1 MSHSKP
7 AARRPKQ
14 LDRHLLTLALASLGL
29 CGFAPAWAADA
40 PAPQDPAPA
49 AAQAATT
56 AAHELD
62 AVQVTGNRRVQ
73 SIQKYA
79 GTIQSFSGEDIAKL
93 GINTD
98 FRNLQAVVPGLQITK
113 QEGKYEIF
121 LRGIGAADSDFSS
134 DPSVATYYNGIYLPR
149 PRSIGPMFFDVDRIE
164 VNKGPQGTVRGRNA
178 TGGSINVIS
187 KRPELGVT
195 SGGLKVGA
203 GNYDF
208 TTAEGVLNLPI
219 GETFALRAA
228 LFDEERSSYISN
240 GYPKSLFPAEGPSA
254 LDNQAARLSAL
265 WEPNDKFSAY
275 VMLDKVTERGTGDP
289 GLFAERGLSAGY
301 DIKDL
306 DDPFK
311 QYFRTQGKTT
321 NDIEGIAATF
331 TYAFNDAVSVEFNT
345 SYRKY
350 DFYNRNASREWQLG
364 PVYPGSQR
372 EAYFNPERLDWYDT
386 FYQADKSS
394 SRINEL
400 RFFGDTGRLIWS
412 AGLFNYEEKYDY
424 VSWDVGN
431 GYFGDCDWWRP
442 GTVCGYQDG
451 LGGENRGDDS
461 KVESNAVYG
470 DFSFAATDSLRLIG
484 GIRYT
489 RDKKIARESNVK
501 YQFVIPEELF
511 QQFTGQPIDT
521 ATNPYTTGLVLGSPG
536 FQLAAP
542 GRRRGGDPSIC
553 TGWSPADLRCGPGG
567 NTLDYFLGG
576 FQNFGANDN
585 WAQFL
590 QQYRDQI
597 QVIARSDFPNGRS
610 EDVYKDNYVDWRV
623 GFEYDLSPKV
633 MLYGTVSTGTRAG
646 GINRP
651 LTLNDGSALAPSFEP
666 EELTSYE
673 AGIKGDY
680 VWGETPVRL
689 NASVFYYDYKDKVLQ
704 NLIDVPAPT
713 PTNPNA
719 TSRQVFNDNAANAS
733 VLGLELEGKVGLPH
747 GFDLGYNFT
756 YLDATFDDSNVL
768 DTRSGGLGLI
778 VPLDGNRLPNTS
790 KYNANVSLSQ
800 TIDIGRGA
808 LNSFDWTINLTY
820 RSDYYLTAFNSRGF
834 GLDANG
840 KVIEI
845 ALKDMPF
852 NNGSN
857 PAAGGGPA
865 NGLAM
870 RDDVD
875 GFLTVNVSAG
885 LNFGSD
891 NQFRIDGFV
900 SNLTD
905 EVYSGKGFVNN
916 STNIRYL
923 NTPRMYGIR
932 FASQF

>member
-1 MSHSKP
+1 MYRRKP
-7 AARRPKQ
+7 N
-14 LDRHLLTLALASLGL
+14 LLTVALASFGL
-29 CGFAPAWAADA
+29 CSSWTVWAAG
-40 PAPQDPAPA
+40 QDAPA
-49 AAQAATT
+49 AASTAEAAVADTS

-79 GTIQSFSGEDIAKL
+79 GTIQSFSGEDLLKL
-93 GINTD
+93 GVNTD
-98 FRNLQAVVPGLQITK
+98 FRNLQAVVPGLQITR

-149 PRSIGPMFFDVDRIE
+149 PRSIGPMFFDVDRVE

-187 KRPELGVT
+187 KRPELGVF
-195 SGGLKVGA
+195 GGNLKVGA

-208 TTAEGVLNLPI
+208 TNAEAVVNVPVGD
-219 GETFALRAA
+219 TFALRAA
-228 LFDEERSSYISN
+228 LFDEERSAYIKN
-240 GYPKSLFPAEGPSA
+240 GYPKSLFKAEGPGA
-254 LDNQAARLSAL
+254 IDNQAARVSAL

-289 GLFAERGLSAGY
+289 GLFAERGLAAGY

-306 DDPFK
+306 PDPFR
-311 QYFRTQGKTT
+311 QYFRTQGRTT
-321 NDIEGIAATF
+321 NDIEGIAGTF

-364 PVYPGSQR
+364 PVYPGSDR
-372 EAYFNPERLDWYDT
+372 EAYHNPERLDWYDT
-386 FYQADKSS
+386 FYQSDKSKS
-394 SRINEL
+394 TINEL

-412 AGLFNYEEKYDY
+412 AGLFNYEETYDY
-424 VSWDVGN
+424 ASWDVGN

-442 GTVCGYQDG
+442 GTICGYQDG

-470 DFSFAATDSLRLIG
+470 DFTFSATDNLRLLG

-489 RDKKIARESNVK
+489 RDKKTAKESNAK

-511 QQFTGQPIDT
+511 AQFTGQPVNT
-521 ATNPYTTGLVLGSPG
+521 ATNPYTTGLVLGSDG
-536 FQLAAP
+536 FRTAPP
-542 GRRRGGDPSIC
+542 GRRGLNNPNIC
-553 TGWSPADLRCGPGG
+553 TGWTPSELRCSGG
-567 NTLDYFLGG
+567 DNSLDYFLAG
-576 FQNFGANDN
+576 FSGFGVNDN

-590 QQYRDQI
+590 TQYRDQI
-597 QVIARSDFPNGRS
+597 EVIIRSDFPGGRS
-610 EDVYKDNYVDWRV
+610 TNVYKDSYVDWRV
-623 GFEYDLSPKV
+623 GFEYDLTSDTMV
-633 MLYGTVSTGTRAG
+633 YGTVSTGTRSG

-651 LTLNDGSALAPSFEP
+651 LLLNDGSALAPTFDP

-673 AGIKGDY
+673 AGIKGDF

-689 NASVFYYDYKDKVLQ
+689 NAAVFYYDYKNKVLQ

-713 PTNPNA
+713 PSNPNA

-733 VLGLELEGKVGLPH
+733 VLGLELEGRVGLPY
-747 GFDLGYNFT
+747 GFNLGYNFT
-756 YLDATFDDSNVL
+756 YLDAEFKDSDVL
-768 DTRSGGLGLI
+768 DTRSGGAGLI

-790 KYNANVSLSQ
+790 KYNANISLSQ
-800 TIDIGRGA
+800 TLDVEWGGIS
-808 LNSFDWTINLTY
+808 SFDWTINATY
-820 RSDYYLTAFNSRGF
+820 RSKYYLTAFNNRGF
-834 GLDANG
+834 GRDANG
-840 KVIEI
+840 NIVEI
-845 ALKDMPF
+845 PLSQMPF

-857 PAAGGGPA
+857 PAGGGGPA
-865 NGLAM
+865 GGLAM

-875 GFLTVNVSAG
+875 GFITVNVSAG
-885 LNFGSD
+885 VNFGD
-891 NQFRIDGFV
+891 EGQFRIDGFV

-905 EVYSGKGFVNN
+905 EVYSGKGFINN
-916 STNIRYL
+916 ATNIRYL

-932 FASQF
+932 FSSQF